1 MDEKITLPIAEKF
14 AIDAQELVTGR
25 TCVIAQSGA
34 GKSYLIAVLCEKLL
48 EKNAPF
54 CIIDT
59 EGEYFSLKEKFQLLW
74 AGGREADVELD
85 KIDLKELAERAIKE
99 NVSVILDVSD
109 VIDEKKTVADFVT
122 ALYEAETK
130 LRMPY
135 LLIIEESDKFA
146 PQAVGKDPSTAAVL
160 KTIEEVSRRGR
171 KRGLGMLVA
180 TQRPALI
187 NKNVLSQ
194 CGNQLIGKLT
204 TENDLA
210 AVNLFFAS
218 RKELEELPKLK
229 QGEFFAMGGL
239 SREKRKF
246 RSFPRQTQHKG
257 LTPKLIPKAAGKIS
271 LLKSEVTHTKPEKVE
286 EKEVETVTEKATKA
300 RKLNGFRPVIAKEQA
315 QEWAEKKRKKKFGPF
330 GEEERLTSFG
340 LEWAPIAYVEAAFQS
355 GLIMKGIKAVSFL
368 FDCASGS
375 IADVGSGYRV
385 AGELGYLADCSE
397 NECAVLLRLRKGKTA
412 TVAELQN
419 TTGLSE
425 SALRDITERLR
436 TARLITWSKNKN
448 VNYYSALVDVRIP
461 DLNRSAKYEASE
473 IEARG
478 ELLKSAFG
486 EKNVRNIVK
495 AMDPKAEI
503 RDFRLFYY
511 PFWVARFQGRKLRAV
526 RMDAVTGKEV

>member
-1 MDEKITLPIAEKF
+1 MDEKITLPLAEKF

-85 KIDLKELAERAIKE
+85 KIDPKELAERAIKE

-122 ALYEAETK
+122 ALYEAET
-130 LRMPY
+130 RMRTPY

-171 KRGLGMLVA
+171 KRGLGLLVA

-271 LLKSEVTHTKPEKVE
+271 LLKSEVMHTKPEKKE
-286 EKEVETVTEKATKA
+286 IETAELEKPSKA
-300 RKLNGFRPVIAKEQA
+300 RKIEGIPAAITKERA
-315 QEWAEKKRKKKFGPF
+315 QEWAEKRRKKKFGPF

-340 LEWAPIAYVEAAFQS
+340 LEWAPMAYVEAAFQS

-436 TARLITWSKNKN
+436 TARLITWSKSKN
-448 VNYYSALVDVRIP
+448 VNYYSALMDVRIP
-461 DLNRSAKYEASE
+461 DLNRNAKYEASDVQ
-473 IEARG
+473 AGG
-478 ELLKSAFG
+478 ELLKPAFG

-503 RDFRLFYY
+503 RDFKVFYY